1 MTTQNVIKK
10 PVAPITTTRRGIIT
24 ALIAFFIWGGFPL
37 YFKQLSDYDA
47 TEIIGHRIIWTF
59 LCLLVLLV
67 VTKRWQWI
75 DTLKQNPRWIV
86 FTFLSGLNGTGEGN
100 TLEMHS

>member
-47 TEIIGHRIIWTF
+47 TEIIGHRIVWTF
-59 LCLLVLLV
+59 CCLLIVLV
-67 VTKRWQWI
+67 ATKR
-75 DTLKQNPRWIV
+75 
-86 FTFLSGLNGTGEGN
+86 
-100 TLEMHS
+100 

>member
-47 TEIIGHRIIWTF
+47 TEIIGHRIIGH
-59 LCLLVLLV
+59 LCA
-67 VTKRWQWI
+67 I
-75 DTLKQNPRWIV
+75 DCV
-86 FTFLSGLNGTGEGN
+86 SGLPNAGDG
-100 TLEMHS
+100 